1 MCNHKL
7 KLLCIKQL
15 IKHET
20 TLTVRVVCL
29 RPTTIPL
36 PSRYIRADSSVSLR
50 TGLEGSANARHSD
63 LITKARFGMAL
74 DKSPRPVMMRH
85 SRRLSDKLLLAFHQ
99 ACDQGDVEIAWELLR
114 ITEKALLKSGQYSGP
129 ERRKGVESL
138 VAAHERLFEIRLGL
152 DRDNPKALVLAQA
165 DLD

>member
-1 MCNHKL
+1 
-7 KLLCIKQL
+7 
-15 IKHET
+15 
-20 TLTVRVVCL
+20 
-29 RPTTIPL
+29 
-36 PSRYIRADSSVSLR
+36 
-50 TGLEGSANARHSD
+50 
-63 LITKARFGMAL
+63 MAL
-74 DKSPRPVMMRH
+74 DNSPRPVMMRH

-152 DRDNPKALVLAQA
+152 DRDNPRALVLAEA
-165 DLD
+165 DPD